1 LLVATTAWAADPPRL
16 DYLSPIGGRRGTTV
30 TITLGGNLK
39 PWPVKVWTD
48 ATGLTFKADEMKEG
62 QITVEIAKDAPIG
75 VHHLRI
81 HNAEGASWPRWFIVG
96 HLPELNET
104 EPNDSLAEAQGLE
117 QLPVTLNGSF
127 SKDSSEVD
135 TFAVKLEAGQWVVA
149 SAEAFNVGA
158 PVDASI
164 EILDERDAVV
174 AFNNDGDGL
183 DPVLAY
189 QAKRAGRFFVRI
201 FGFWE
206 PARADVRYLS
216 TQSAVYRLTVTTG
229 PYARYAV
236 PAGVQRGRRSAVHLF
251 GWNLGT
257 TGNAIVRQVDATGLG
272 RDVDK
277 LPVTGPDLANRLP
290 LIVSDAVEVREAEP
304 NDARDQAVPL
314 APPCAVNGCVS
325 TPGDE
330 DRFALAMKKGQVC
343 DLIVTAGALNSP
355 LDAMLEI
362 EDAAGNSV
370 ASNDD
375 GGGKGDPKLR
385 WTAPADGTYVA
396 VVRDLIGTGGLE
408 YVYRLEIK
416 PPKPD
421 FRATVS
427 DHVFRMLPGKT
438 AEMTVT
444 VERIDGYKGA
454 ITAMVDG
461 LPAGVTATSATVPAK
476 GGAVTL
482 TLTAAEDAKPAGGP
496 VRVLAVSTQ
505 ADAPQVRVAT
515 APFKSQ
521 TDPKAYAIDN
531 TDKIWVAVTPK
542 PPPPEPKEKPD
553 EKKK

>member
-1 LLVATTAWAADPPRL
+1 
-16 DYLSPIGGRRGTTV
+16 
-30 TITLGGNLK
+30 
-39 PWPVKVWTD
+39 
-48 ATGLTFKADEMKEG
+48 
-62 QITVEIAKDAPIG
+62 
-75 VHHLRI
+75 
-81 HNAEGASWPRWFIVG
+81 
-96 HLPELNET
+96 
-104 EPNDSLAEAQGLE
+104 
-117 QLPVTLNGSF
+117 
-127 SKDSSEVD
+127 
-135 TFAVKLEAGQWVVA
+135 
-149 SAEAFNVGA
+149 
-158 PVDASI
+158 
-164 EILDERDAVV
+164 
-174 AFNNDGDGL
+174 
-183 DPVLAY
+183 
-189 QAKRAGRFFVRI
+189 
-201 FGFWE
+201 
-206 PARADVRYLS
+206 
-216 TQSAVYRLTVTTG
+216 
-229 PYARYAV
+229 
-236 PAGVQRGRRSAVHLF
+236 
-251 GWNLGT
+251 
-257 TGNAIVRQVDATGLG
+257 
-272 RDVDK
+272 
-277 LPVTGPDLANRLP
+277 
-290 LIVSDAVEVREAEP
+290 
-304 NDARDQAVPL
+304 
-314 APPCAVNGCVS
+314 
-325 TPGDE
+325 
-330 DRFALAMKKGQVC
+330 
-343 DLIVTAGALNSP
+343 LNSP